1 MVFNV
6 AMILYY
12 NCPFTHQ
19 ALVYMYN
26 IAMCVVAIV

>member
-19 ALVYMYN
+19 ALVYMY